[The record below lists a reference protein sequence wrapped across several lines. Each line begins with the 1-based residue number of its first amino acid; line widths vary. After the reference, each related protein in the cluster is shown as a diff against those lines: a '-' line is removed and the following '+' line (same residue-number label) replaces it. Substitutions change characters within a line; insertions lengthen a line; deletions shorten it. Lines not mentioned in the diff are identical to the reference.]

1 MLDPSTLWRDG
12 PHGPPEPPEPPE
24 SLAPPGSL
32 GPPESHGL
40 ARQPVPSGLPAP
52 SGLPRLAGLAGLP
65 ESWEESPQQRGAR
78 VQQLAQLV
86 KSGAYA
92 VHSHR
97 LAQALLEWDPRRGN
111 ARQSVEVADRRR
123 AYMREYMRRRRAQ
136 LPAEGVQP
144 VPLSQASQSP
154 APENG
159 PGPGDVRQALWHS
172 G

>member
-1 MLDPSTLWRDG
+1 M
-12 PHGPPEPPEPPE
+12 
-24 SLAPPGSL
+24 
-32 GPPESHGL
+32 
-40 ARQPVPSGLPAP
+40 PSGV
-52 SGLPRLAGLAGLP
+52 P
-65 ESWEESPQQRGAR
+65 EAWEESPQQRSAR

-111 ARQSVEVADRRR
+111 AKQSVEVADRRR

-136 LPAEGVQP
+136 PPADLDP
-144 VPLSQASQSP
+144 PSQESQSP
-154 APENG
+154 PPENNLRPGG
-159 PGPGDVRQALWHS
+159 PGPSPGLWQS